1 MPTTA
6 PPDSGTAVPAM
17 GLSEAEAARRLAE
30 YGPNDPAPSR
40 QRSTVAALLLL
51 FLNPLAIVLLIAAVF
66 SAFLGQ
72 AVDAVI
78 IVSVVMIGNAINFW
92 QTYRS
97 QRAIEHLRE
106 VVRSTAF
113 ALRDGDWKEI
123 PRNDVVPGD
132 IVRLFA
138 GDLVPA
144 DARLIQ
150 SKDLYIQ
157 QAALTGE
164 SLPVEKEIALDK
176 PATDQ
181 PETTYMVFLGASV
194 VSGSAIAEVT
204 ATGPRTVFG
213 GIAKR

>member
-78 IVSVVMIGNAINFW
+78 IVSVVMIGNADQFLANLSIA
-92 QTYRS
+92 TCDRTSTRGCEKHGLRS
-97 QRAIEHLRE
+97 SRRRLE
-106 VVRSTAF
+106 
-113 ALRDGDWKEI
+113 
-123 PRNDVVPGD
+123 RNP
-132 IVRLFA
+132 
-138 GDLVPA
+138 
-144 DARLIQ
+144 
-150 SKDLYIQ
+150 
-157 QAALTGE
+157 
-164 SLPVEKEIALDK
+164 
-176 PATDQ
+176 
-181 PETTYMVFLGASV
+181 PE
-194 VSGSAIAEVT
+194 
-204 ATGPRTVFG
+204 
-213 GIAKR
+213 